1 MHKEEKI
8 MRILLL
14 LLLSSQATA
23 NPYIEYKNK
32 YDLRLNESKEN
43 FIRLGVKGKHFYI
56 EAGNKSAE
64 AGYKFQH
71 EKITFKGKVESTKN
85 FKKTSLE
92 TEVRVTF
99 WKKFLDIFFN
109 FM

>member
-1 MHKEEKI
+1 
-8 MRILLL
+8 MRILLLL

-32 YDLRLNESKEN
+32 YDLRDGSKEN
-43 FIRLGVKGKHFYI
+43 FLRLGVKGKHFYI
-56 EAGNKSAE
+56 ESGNKSAE

-85 FKKTSLE
+85 FKKTTLE

-99 WKKFLDIFFN
+99 
-109 FM
+109 

>member
-1 MHKEEKI
+1 

-14 LLLSSQATA
+14 LLLSSQAIA

-32 YDLRLNESKEN
+32 YDLQLNESKEN
-43 FIRLGVKGKHFYI
+43 FLRLGVKGKHFYI
-56 EAGNKSAE
+56 ESGNKSAE

-85 FKKTSLE
+85 FKKTTLE

-99 WKKFLDIFFN
+99 
-109 FM
+109 

>member
-1 MHKEEKI
+1 

-14 LLLSSQATA
+14 LLLSSQAIA

-32 YDLRLNESKEN
+32 YNLKTEKSEN
-43 FIRLGVKGKHFYI
+43 FLRLGVKGKHFYI
-56 EAGNKSAE
+56 ESGNKSAE

-71 EKITFKGKVESTKN
+71 EKITFKGKVETTN
-85 FKKTSLE
+85 AFKKTSLE

-99 WKKFLDIFFN
+99 
-109 FM
+109 